1 MKTIFKSKKPKRNYT
16 PKIPEWKIIF
26 LAVMYVASS
35 RTYRDIEKEYGVSR
49 SSLTDYFNIALPKLD
64 KKLAKYVANKLN
76 VMIDKKTKEPYE
88 PDATLVEKFKKAGTI
103 KTFEKIYKK
112 NGQRDRTNKNKTF
125 AELIWG

>member
-1 MKTIFKSKKPKRNYT
+1 
-16 PKIPEWKIIF
+16 
-26 LAVMYVASS
+26 
-35 RTYRDIEKEYGVSR
+35 
-49 SSLTDYFNIALPKLD
+49 
-64 KKLAKYVANKLN
+64 
-76 VMIDKKTKEPYE
+76 MIDKKTKEPYE